1 MARYT
6 DRLKT
11 TSLSVILYM
20 AVWKILSLFIGR
32 EIILP
37 PPETVFTQILRLF
50 TTGNVMNQVLPTVV
64 RGMAGFGLSLVCGI
78 ICGLAAGRSDRV
90 RWFLNPLII
99 SIRSIPVLSL
109 ILLAIIWF
117 RTDLVPVFICFLV
130 VFPIIT
136 GSVSTGVKQVD
147 QELLEM
153 ARIYRKSPGEILKAV
168 YLPSLLPYVS
178 SGISSG
184 LGLTWKSVV
193 AAEVLSMP
201 SRGMGTAMQS
211 AQLQLDTAVLF
222 SWTVLVVLLSALFD
236 LLIILFEKQIVGD
249 FRGRR
254 KGISGRD

>member
-1 MARYT
+1 MIHLK

-11 TSLSVILYM
+11 TLLSVILYV
-20 AVWKILSLFIGR
+20 AVWKLLSFLIDR

-37 PPETVFTQILRLF
+37 SPETVLGQVLGLLVKGDVLRQI
-50 TTGNVMNQVLPTVV
+50 LPTVA
-64 RGMAGFGLSLVCGI
+64 RGLGGFALSLLAGVCF
-78 ICGLAAGRSDRV
+78 GLAAGRSDRF

-117 RTDLVPVFICFLV
+117 RTELVPVFICFLV

-136 GSVSTGVKQVD
+136 GSVTTGVKQVD
-147 QELLEM
+147 PELLEM
-153 ARIYRKSPGEILKAV
+153 ASIYRKTKREKLKAI
-168 YLPSLLPYVS
+168 YLPSILPYVS

-201 SRGMGTAMQS
+201 TRGMGTAMQT
-211 AQLQLDTAVLF
+211 AQMQLDTAILF
-222 SWTVLVVLLSALFD
+222 AWTVLIVLLSAFFDGIVLF
-236 LLIILFEKQIVGD
+236 LEKRIIGEQ
-249 FRGRR
+249 RGRR
-254 KGISGRD
+254 ITGAVHD

>member
-1 MARYT
+1 MSPHK

-11 TSLSVILYM
+11 TLLSVILYLT
-20 AVWKILSLFIGR
+20 VWKLLSLLIGR

-37 PPETVFTQILRLF
+37 SPETVLIQIMHLFIQGDVFSQIL
-50 TTGNVMNQVLPTVV
+50 PTIA
-64 RGMAGFGLSLVCGI
+64 RGLGGFAFSLLAGVC
-78 ICGLAAGRSDRV
+78 CGLAAGRSDRV

-117 RTDLVPVFICFLV
+117 RTELVPVFICFLV

-136 GSVSTGVKQVD
+136 GSVATGVKQID
-147 QELLEM
+147 RDLLEM
-153 ARIYRKSPGEILKAV
+153 ASIYRKTEREKLRAI
-168 YLPSLLPYVS
+168 YLPSILPYVS

-201 SRGMGTAMQS
+201 SRGMGTAMQT
-211 AQLQLDTAVLF
+211 AQMQLDTAILF
-222 SWTVLVVLLSALFD
+222 AWTVLIVLLAAFFDGIVLF
-236 LLIILFEKQIVGD
+236 LEKQLIGEY
-249 FRGRR
+249 RGRR
-254 KGISGRD
+254 VAGAAHD